1 MYKIFVQELPPFL
14 LEPSFPSSDD
24 SYYQKGDEVDGALPS
39 RGGRTD
45 SYVNALHRYYS
56 SSLSSFTSSF
66 SSSYSSSSSSS
77 GIR

>member
-45 SYVNALHRYYS
+45 SYVNALHRY
-56 SSLSSFTSSF
+56 SSFSSITSSF